1 MMELGAYLHDK
12 RIIVENTLKDIFA
25 SFKTT
30 PGTLRDAMEYML
42 FSNGKRIRPILAV
55 AACEANGKSSDDLL
69 PVACTIEMIH
79 TYSLIHDDLPSIDND
94 DIRRGRPTCHKVFGD
109 AIAVLTGDALLTEA
123 FRIMADNRYTENI
136 SPKVLKQV
144 IFEIATASGAD
155 GMVGGQVMDVLYDG
169 KEGTKNILNYIHMH
183 KTMALIKASVRIGAI
198 MGGSKIRELKRFTKY
213 AECIGLAFQIMDD
226 ILDAEGDEELVG
238 KRLKKDTGKQTY
250 IKHYGIMA
258 SKIKLEQLIEESI
271 KSVEFLG
278 DNAIILSDL
287 ARLLGNRV
295 A

>member
-12 RIIVENTLKDIFA
+12 RIIVENTLKDVF
-25 SFKTT
+25 SSLKTT
-30 PGTLRDAMEYML
+30 PGMLRDAMEYML

-69 PVACTIEMIH
+69 PVACAIEMIH

-109 AIAVLTGDALLTEA
+109 AVAILAGDALLTEA
-123 FRIMADNRYTENI
+123 FRVMADNRYTENI
-136 SPKVLKQV
+136 SPKILKQV

-183 KTMALIKASVRIGAI
+183 KTTALIKASVRIGAI
-198 MGGSKIRELKRFTKY
+198 MGGSNIRELKKFTKY
-213 AECIGLAFQIMDD
+213 AECIGLAFQIVDD

-250 IKHYGIMA
+250 IKHYGITA
-258 SKIKLEQLIEESI
+258 SKIKLEQLIEEAI

-287 ARLLGNRV
+287 AKFLGNRV
-295 A
+295 V